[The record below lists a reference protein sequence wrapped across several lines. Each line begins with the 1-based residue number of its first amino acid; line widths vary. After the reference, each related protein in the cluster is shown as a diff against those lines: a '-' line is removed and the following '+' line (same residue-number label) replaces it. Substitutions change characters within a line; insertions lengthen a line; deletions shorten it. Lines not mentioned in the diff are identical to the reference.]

1 MTDDELVIEREMRLE
16 AEAQRESADQ
26 WAATMRMERDAME
39 RERDASRALVKEKDA
54 ALEDVAPPP
63 HDPVPAGRSILALSG
78 GGFCEAHSCIV
89 AHKSLALTEADMR
102 KRLEMKAC

>member
-54 ALEDVAPPP
+54 ALVALMN
-63 HDPVPAGRSILALSG
+63 AYLWRSILALSG

>member
-54 ALEDVAPPP
+54 ALEDVARRA
-63 HDPVPAGRSILALSG
+63 HERVPVAKHIGSFGRWLLRGAQLYCCS
-78 GGFCEAHSCIV
+78 
-89 AHKSLALTEADMR
+89 
-102 KRLEMKAC
+102 